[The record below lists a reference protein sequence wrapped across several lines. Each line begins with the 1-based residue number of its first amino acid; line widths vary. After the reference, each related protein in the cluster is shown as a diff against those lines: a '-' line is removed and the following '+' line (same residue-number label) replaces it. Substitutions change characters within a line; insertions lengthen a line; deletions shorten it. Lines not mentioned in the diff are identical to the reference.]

1 MTFMDNNWPQP
12 LVSASIKNPQ
22 STGGR
27 PFHFIKTDDF
37 ERPQSNHNVSI
48 SSSDLGAVNPVSPAS
63 GWVSRPLFLGR
74 RLIGS
79 LNWALAAFH
88 IPSPNLICDGAD
100 R

>member
-1 MTFMDNNWPQP
+1 MTFVDNNWPQP

-48 SSSDLGAVNPVSPAS
+48 SSSDLGLLTPFRRRRA
-63 GWVSRPLFLGR
+63 GCRDRFLGAPP
-74 RLIGS
+74 
-79 LNWALAAFH
+79 NWVVELGVGGLSHSFAELD
-88 IPSPNLICDGAD
+88 L
-100 R
+100 